1 MERFGCLL
9 KKQEIFIYAY
19 NRLLLFNLKTT
30 YFRTVCVILTLC
42 DSLSLSLQKSILMTT
57 FKALGV
63 NPEFIKAF
71 KDLNIFDPTEI
82 QEKTLPV
89 LLEKQTDFIG
99 QAQTGTGK
107 TLAFGI
113 PLIHKINPKSTAIQG
128 LILSPTRELGQQI
141 AKQLFKFTK
150 YSDKIFTEAVYG
162 GEKIDIQISR
172 LQRPTHIVVA
182 TPGRL
187 LDLIERGVISL
198 DHVKTVV
205 LDEADEMLSMGFKD
219 DLEKILSKAL
229 AVKNKWMFSAT
240 MPHGVVEIAK
250 KYMAENATRVHL
262 NSKNIVNSNIQHQY
276 IQCLEEEK
284 LLVMTDFLTSQ
295 KNRRGVIF
303 CRTKKSTEKLAKQLK
318 AKNFETAA
326 LNGDLTQKDREKVL
340 RAFKNETYQ
349 FIIATDV
356 AARGI
361 DVPNLSYVAHYEL
374 PDNDEYYTHRSGRTA
389 RGGKN
394 GISFVIAAG
403 KDLKQIRYYQK
414 ALNISFVEIN
424 H

>member
-1 MERFGCLL
+1 M
-9 KKQEIFIYAY
+9 A
-19 NRLLLFNLKTT
+19 
-30 YFRTVCVILTLC
+30 
-42 DSLSLSLQKSILMTT
+42 T

-63 NPEFIKAF
+63 KPEFIKAF
-71 KDLNIFDPTEI
+71 KELNIIEPTEI
-82 QEKTLPV
+82 QVKTLPI

-113 PLIHKINPKSTAIQG
+113 PLINKINTKSSYTQG
-128 LILSPTRELGQQI
+128 LVLSPTRELGQQI

-172 LQRPTHIVVA
+172 LQRPTHIIVA

-187 LDLIERGVISL
+187 LDLIERGVVNL
-198 DHVKTVV
+198 DHVKTVI

-219 DLEKILSKAL
+219 DLEKILSKTHG
-229 AVKNKWMFSAT
+229 VQNKWMFSAT

-250 KYMAENATRVHL
+250 KYMAENAVRVHL
-262 NSKNIVNSNIQHQY
+262 NSKSIVNSNIQHQY

-284 LLVMTDFLTSQ
+284 LLVLTDFLSSQ
-295 KNRRGVIF
+295 KKRRGVIF

-326 LNGDLTQKDREKVL
+326 LNGDLTQKEREKVL
-340 RAFKNETYQ
+340 RAFKNETHQ

-361 DVPNLSYVAHYEL
+361 DVPNLSFVAHYEL